1 MKLLLY
7 CTKAKPYLIG
17 RKSAPYSYYL
27 DKGGKYSI
35 MDSRD
40 FIHNGKIVA
49 ECDFEVEK
57 FDFMSFLSYEDDV
70 EKYNTEVR
78 KLNEICKKSCLSAT
92 EMIFYLDTKALGTE
106 NPNGMIGYAIHIK
119 NLHIFDKPKEIA
131 SYSSKQGYKIFKAP
145 QNMQYAYEFT
155 DKKGQQYV
163 LISIRPQGLCKI
175 LNGEK
180 TVEPRKIVLKEM
192 LEND

>member
-7 CTKAKPYLIG
+7 CTKAKPYL
-17 RKSAPYSYYL
+17 
-27 DKGGKYSI
+27 KYSSKLNGEDDAFYI
-35 MDSRD
+35 DNSNVLETKTY
-40 FIHNGKIVA
+40 NGKIVA

-57 FDFMSFLSYEDDV
+57 MG
-70 EKYNTEVR
+70 
-78 KLNEICKKSCLSAT
+78 
-92 EMIFYLDTKALGTE
+92 LDTGKGLVFDKGFNKESQLELSELAKYVG
-106 NPNGMIGYAIHIK
+106 NNYYYAIHIK
-119 NLHIFDKPKEIA
+119 NLHIFDKLKKIA

-163 LISIRPQGLCKI
+163 LISIKPEWLCKI

-180 TVEPRKIVLKEM
+180 TVEVRKKILKEM
-192 LEND
+192 L